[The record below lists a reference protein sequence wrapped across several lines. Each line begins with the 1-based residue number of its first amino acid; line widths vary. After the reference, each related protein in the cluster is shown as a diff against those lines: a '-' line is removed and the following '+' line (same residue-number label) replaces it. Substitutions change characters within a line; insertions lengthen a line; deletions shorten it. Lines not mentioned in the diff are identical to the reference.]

1 MATSS
6 EIRAQLGH
14 PVIDADGHVLE
25 YLPAVEPHLRQAL
38 GPAAFERYRA
48 QSTPLHRIMDADT
61 DRRLVTRT
69 PQSAW
74 WGTPARNVRD
84 LATAAAPALMY
95 DRMDELGLD
104 YAVLYPTKGFGI
116 AGIADDE
123 LRAGVCRGFNE
134 FYAATYGPYADRM
147 TMAGVVPMHTP
158 AEAMEGLRHCAELGL
173 KVVAFP
179 EGVTRP
185 IPEPTLEGGSPFLMP
200 GQRHWFDS
208 FGLDSAYDYDSVW
221 ALARELGFAV
231 TFHGG
236 LGNMASGS
244 FTSVTNYSFNHVGS
258 FAQRMHTL
266 VKSLF
271 MGGVTRRFPDTSL
284 AVLECGVGW
293 AAILLNDLLDHWE
306 KRRPE
311 GLEPLD
317 PAGID
322 WDELEAL
329 MRTHGPDLLAA
340 SDDVAS
346 GLALIPGIGVPPADR
361 DEWRHV
367 GASTKAELIERF
379 APNFFFGCEADD
391 RTIAYAFSP
400 ANSRGFELK
409 PIFSSDIGHW
419 DAGDVAGVVAES
431 YELVEDGVLT
441 EDQYSRFVYE
451 NPARLFLGQNPQF
464 FEGTPVA
471 GRAAE
476 LLADSTQ

>member
-1 MATSS
+1 MPTSS
-6 EIRAQLGH
+6 EIRAQLSH

-25 YLPAVEPHLRQAL
+25 YLPAVEPYLREAL
-38 GPAAFERYRA
+38 GPKAFERYRS
-48 QSTPLHRIMDADT
+48 QSSPLARIMDADN
-61 DRRLVTRT
+61 DRRIVTRT

-104 YAVLYPTKGFGI
+104 YAVLFPTKGFGI

-134 FYAATYGPYADRM
+134 FYATTYGGYGDRM
-147 TMAGVVPMHTP
+147 TAAGVIPMHTP
-158 AEAMEGLRHCAELGL
+158 TEALEEMRHCAAIGL
-173 KVVAFP
+173 KVVELPRRRDRASIAEP
-179 EGVTRP
+179 ET
-185 IPEPTLEGGSPFLMP
+185 GSPFLWP
-200 GQRHWFDS
+200 GQQHWFDN
-208 FGLDSAYDYDSVW
+208 FGLDSEYDYDPVW

-244 FTSVTNYSFNHVGS
+244 FTSVSNYSFNHVGS
-258 FAQRMHTL
+258 FAQRMHHL

-271 MGGVTRRFPDTSL
+271 MGGVTRRFPDSGF

-322 WDELEAL
+322 WDRARSADARARRRAAGRERRRRGRASLDPGHRRAAG
-329 MRTHGPDLLAA
+329 RTRTSGATSAHTARKRSSTSSRRASTSAARPTTARSRTRSPPPTAAA
-340 SDDVAS
+340 SSSSRSSARTS
-346 GLALIPGIGVPPADR
+346 G
-361 DEWRHV
+361 
-367 GASTKAELIERF
+367 T
-379 APNFFFGCEADD
+379 
-391 RTIAYAFSP
+391 
-400 ANSRGFELK
+400 
-409 PIFSSDIGHW
+409 
-419 DAGDVAGVVAES
+419 
-431 YELVEDGVLT
+431 
-441 EDQYSRFVYE
+441 
-451 NPARLFLGQNPQF
+451 
-464 FEGTPVA
+464 GTPA
-471 GRAAE
+471 TSRAWSRSRSSWWRTAC
-476 LLADSTQ
+476 

>member
-1 MATSS
+1 MSSSS
-6 EIRAQLGH
+6 EIRAQLSH

-25 YLPAVEPHLRQAL
+25 YLPAVQPYLREAL
-38 GPAAFERYRA
+38 GPVAYDRYRN
-48 QSTPLHRIMDADT
+48 QSSPLARIMDADT
-61 DRRLVTRT
+61 DRRLATRT

-74 WGTPARNVRD
+74 WGTPARNTRD

-123 LRAGVCRGFNE
+123 LRAGVCRGFND
-134 FYAATYGPYADRM
+134 FYATTYGPFGDRM
-147 TMAGVVPMHTP
+147 TVSGVIPMHTP
-158 AEAMEGLRHCAELGL
+158 TEAVEELRHCADIGL
-173 KVVAFP
+173 KVVGFP
-179 EGVTRP
+179 EGVTRQ
-185 IPEPTLEGGSPFLMP
+185 IPEPETGSPFLWP
-200 GQRHWFDS
+200 GQQHWFDS
-208 FGLDSAYDYDSVW
+208 FGIDSAYDYDPVW

-244 FTSVTNYSFNHVGS
+244 FTSVSNYSFNHVGS

-271 MGGVTRRFPDTSL
+271 MGGVTRRFPDSGF

-293 AAILLNDLLDHWE
+293 AAIMLNDLLDHWE

-317 PAGID
+317 PAEID
-322 WDELEAL
+322 WSQLEAL
-329 MRTHGPDLLAA
+329 MRQYGPELLAA
-340 SDDVAS
+340 SDDIAG
-346 GLALIPGIGVPPADR
+346 GLASIPGIGVPPADP
-361 DEWRHV
+361 DEWRLL
-367 GASTKAELIERF
+367 GATSKEEVIERF
-379 APNFFFGCEADD
+379 APSFYFGCEADD

-419 DAGDVAGVVAES
+419 DAGDVSGVVAES
-431 YELVEDGVLT
+431 FELVEHGVLND
-441 EDQYSRFVYE
+441 EQYSKFVYE
-451 NPARLFLGQNPQF
+451 NPASLFLGQNPRF
-464 FEGTPVA
+464 FDGTPVA
-471 GRAAE
+471 DRVTE
-476 LLADSTQ
+476 LITAG